1 MKKIIIILLTLFA
14 LVGCNGQE
22 LSNNQINKTNDDI
35 QALDFNF
42 LKLEN
47 KKKNIVYSPLSIK
60 YCLSIL
66 KAGASGDSFKELDEL
81 LNSYN
86 PKVYTNSEN
95 LSLANIVM
103 VKDDLKDNVNDDF
116 YGCR

>member
-1 MKKIIIILLTLFA
+1 M
-14 LVGCNGQE
+14 
-22 LSNNQINKTNDDI
+22 
-35 QALDFNF
+35 
-42 LKLEN
+42 
-47 KKKNIVYSPLSIK
+47 SIK

-66 KAGASGDSFKELDEL
+66 KEGASGDSFKELDEL

-86 PKVYTNSEN
+86 PKAYTNSEN

-116 YGCR
+116 KKSYQR